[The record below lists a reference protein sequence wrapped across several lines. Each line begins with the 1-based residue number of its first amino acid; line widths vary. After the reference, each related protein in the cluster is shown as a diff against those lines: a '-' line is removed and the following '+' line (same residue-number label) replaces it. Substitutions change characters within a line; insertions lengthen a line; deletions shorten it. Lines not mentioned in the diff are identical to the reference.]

1 MICVFESCINQ
12 KKHISRNTLHI
23 LVHHSRKSMCTE
35 NIHIYIERESQTHTH
50 IYICIIYKEI
60 HFHIHTNFQFDPYI
74 IYSSSSQGTQAA
86 MPSLERRV
94 ASCDVSGVVG
104 RFSACGSVGCTVSGC
119 TQPSRVPNRRTL
131 ATRSLLGSQLSIVE
145 SNMPLLN
152 YRHGYIFSPLN
163 PSCGF

>member
-12 KKHISRNTLHI
+12 K
-23 LVHHSRKSMCTE
+23 
-35 NIHIYIERESQTHTH
+35 NIFQEIRCIYQFIIVVKVCVQKIFIYIQREPNTHTY

-74 IYSSSSQGTQAA
+74 LYSSSSQGTQAA

-94 ASCDVSGVVG
+94 ASCDVSDVVG